1 MGKQPHTRATTKV
14 RWPMIFRLQPA
25 TESLMATARH
35 GLDVS
40 HDYDASPERVHRTF
54 LAFVGEP
61 PWSPGFLGVDWWT
74 EAERLDHAV
83 MDELYSF
90 MRMRVHV
97 IEHELGKRSVA
108 YVSRWSMPLATRM
121 VQVIET
127 TRLANGKT
135 RLRYRVAYDP
145 PKVFEHLVPP
155 VAWAF
160 RKWFEASLRGL
171 DHYLRTHG
179 ENEAHPSP
187 SHA

>member
-1 MGKQPHTRATTKV
+1 MV
-14 RWPMIFRLQPA
+14 FRLDPA
-25 TESLMATARH
+25 DESLMATARH
-35 GLDVS
+35 GVDVF
-40 HDYDASPERVHRTF
+40 HDYDATPERVHRTF
-54 LAFVGEP
+54 LALVGDP

-74 EAERLDHAV
+74 EAERLDGAV
-83 MDELYSF
+83 IDELYAF

-97 IEHELGKRSVA
+97 IEHDLGRRSVA

-145 PKVFEHLVPP
+145 PRIFERFVPP
-155 VAWAF
+155 VQWAF

-171 DHYLRTHG
+171 DRTLR
-179 ENEAHPSP
+179 AHEERERTT
-187 SHA
+187 ARAA